1 MNELFLI
8 LLFILIGGLLPL
20 LLTRQFNFMKMLS
33 IIFICGGSIIGLFQ
47 ASKRLFGETVFS
59 IEIECYNLFS
69 IALQMDAISAFFLF
83 PIYIITIL
91 GAVYSFHYMNKPD
104 NSLKT
109 ALSYL
114 FFSLLTISMVCVVL
128 ANNLFTFAISWEI
141 MSLSSFFLVIYDY
154 QKEIVRK
161 AGYYYFVFTQAG
173 ALIII
178 AAFGILFAHTS
189 SLSFSAIHTIPENT
203 KLLVFIL
210 LFFGFGSK
218 AGIFPVHIWLPHAHP
233 AAPSHVSAIMSGV
246 MIKMGIY
253 GIIRFYNLLG
263 SDSII
268 FGQIVLAFGVISG
281 VYGVVQALGQHNL
294 KRLLAYHSVEN
305 IGIILIGLGIGMIG
319 TSLKQPL
326 LAALGFS
333 GALLHVFNHAIFK
346 SLLFMGASVVIQKSG
361 IETIDQLGG
370 LLKRMKVTGI
380 TFLVGSLAI
389 SGLTPFNGFVSEFLI
404 YFASFKGINYNE
416 QSFIPAC
423 ISILSLALIGGLAL
437 ACFTKVIGIVFL
449 GEPRTVELKSIDE
462 KGSSMMVPMIILS
475 AVCLIIGVFP
485 GLFIGMA
492 LTAAKSIVVIPE
504 DVLLTNVTEIS
515 QNITFAAFIL
525 FGVIAIVFLLRTIA
539 YKNKT
544 ITMSSTWGCGF
555 TKPTTR
561 MQYTGVS
568 FAAMI
573 LNFFKPVAPAKVDHP
588 VISGHFP
595 KETYYHSE
603 ILDIA
608 EINLLQR
615 VVKPIL
621 VIFDK
626 LRWIQHGDIHLYIG
640 YILLAIILLLLFI

>member
-346 SLLFMGASVVIQKSG
+346 SLLFMGAGVVIQKSG

-389 SGLTPFNGFVSEFLI
+389 SGLPPFNGFVSEFLI

-603 ILDIA
+603 MLDIA

>member
-346 SLLFMGASVVIQKSG
+346 SLLFMGAGVVIQKSG

-389 SGLTPFNGFVSEFLI
+389 SGLPPFNGFVSEFLI

-492 LTAAKSIVVIPE
+492 LTGNYLILIIE
-504 DVLLTNVTEIS
+504 
-515 QNITFAAFIL
+515 NIQL
-525 FGVIAIVFLLRTIA
+525 YKLMGFG
-539 YKNKT
+539 
-544 ITMSSTWGCGF
+544 
-555 TKPTTR
+555 
-561 MQYTGVS
+561 
-568 FAAMI
+568 
-573 LNFFKPVAPAKVDHP
+573 
-588 VISGHFP
+588 
-595 KETYYHSE
+595 
-603 ILDIA
+603 
-608 EINLLQR
+608 
-615 VVKPIL
+615 
-621 VIFDK
+621 
-626 LRWIQHGDIHLYIG
+626 
-640 YILLAIILLLLFI
+640 

>member
-389 SGLTPFNGFVSEFLI
+389 SGLPPFNGFVSEFLI